1 MKYTDQQIF
10 AGLAGFLA
18 KEGAR
23 GEGAIAIAP
32 ETDIVG
38 QGLVDSVAIFKLIAF
53 VEEKFAV
60 TIEPDEVL
68 LENFKTLQALR
79 NLIVRKLENAEPK
92 HGATGAGGAPLG

>member
-1 MKYTDQQIF
+1 MKYTDEQIF
-10 AGLAGFLA
+10 DGLAAFLA
-18 KEGAR
+18 KEGTR
-23 GEGAIAIAP
+23 GEGGIAIAP

-60 TIEPDEVL
+60 TIEPEEVL

-79 NLIVRKLENAEPK
+79 NLIVRKLESAEQK
-92 HGATGAGGAPLG
+92 QGAAGAGGARLA